1 MIIIN
6 ITTHINQTLNQDK
19 RAQERKNVYVEHR
32 KNSKYGK
39 ESHKEGKGKY
49 ANQQKEKGWAPTGDC
64 HSKSMDQG
72 KIQVPAQVRNK
83 IKYHSHPQKE
93 KSQCTEQKH
102 MSKKGRK
109 SA

>member
-39 ESHKEGKGKY
+39 ESYKEGKG
-49 ANQQKEKGWAPTGDC
+49 NT
-64 HSKSMDQG
+64 
-72 KIQVPAQVRNK
+72 
-83 IKYHSHPQKE
+83 
-93 KSQCTEQKH
+93 
-102 MSKKGRK
+102 
-109 SA
+109 

>member
-1 MIIIN
+1 M
-6 ITTHINQTLNQDK
+6 
-19 RAQERKNVYVEHR
+19 
-32 KNSKYGK
+32 
-39 ESHKEGKGKY
+39 EGKGKY

-93 KSQCTEQKH
+93 KSQCTEQKTH
-102 MSKKGRK
+102 VKEKQEIGLTTSSNRCRVRSKDT
-109 SA
+109 